1 MLLRFRRRE
10 RRGAKRRQ
18 TETQP
23 LLLWVVIFADSIEQD
38 MAGEYPP
45 VACP

>member
-10 RRGAKRRQ
+10 RRRAKRRQ

-23 LLLWVVIFADSIEQD
+23 LLLWVVVFADSIEQD
-38 MAGEYPP
+38 IAGEYSS
-45 VACP
+45 VACR